1 MFISKA
7 TCAVQPVLRRMTH
20 PQATYA
26 TSEVGSGQAPGGARP
41 LLDEVVVVVGGG
53 GPEALLSH
61 HRCTDFLSHCFTTGD
76 AIW

>member
-41 LLDEVVVVVGGG
+41 LLDVGGG
-53 GPEALLSH
+53 DGGG
-61 HRCTDFLSHCFTTGD
+61 DQKHC
-76 AIW
+76 